1 MRRVRSHDTGP
12 ERLVR
17 RLLTQLGL
25 RYRLQRKDLPGRPD
39 IAFIGKR
46 KAIFIHGCFWH
57 GHDCARGA
65 RIPKA
70 NADYWISK
78 ISRNRARDDAAVRD
92 LEALGW
98 QILLLWECE
107 LRSQEAVLA
116 RLSEFLI
123 PYGQCG
129 RR

>member
-57 GHDCARGA
+57 GHDCPRGA
-65 RIPKA
+65 RVPKS
-70 NADYWISK
+70 NADYWVSK
-78 ISRNRARDDAAVRD
+78 ISRNRARDEAAIRD
-92 LEALGW
+92 MAALNW
-98 QILLLWECE
+98 RVLLLWECE
-107 LRSQEAVLA
+107 MRDEKALLR
-116 RLSEFLI
+116 RLCQFLVE
-123 PYGQCG
+123 PVGTG
-129 RR
+129 GD